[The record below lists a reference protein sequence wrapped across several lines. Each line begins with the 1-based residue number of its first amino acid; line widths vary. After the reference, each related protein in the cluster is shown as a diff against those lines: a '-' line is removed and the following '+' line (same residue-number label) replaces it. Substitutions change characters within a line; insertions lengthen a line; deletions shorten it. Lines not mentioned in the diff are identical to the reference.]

1 MENYQLVPIKNL
13 VDALEVRKIRNE
25 CRNFMTKNP
34 SEINLLQQLLWYFR
48 WYKPNNT
55 KGEVTCYLFRS
66 SGKNI
71 GFGMT
76 RSIENK
82 IWITGGLKISQR
94 GKGRGKYLFEKIIE
108 QTPSNEVWLEV
119 LESNLVAFNL
129 YKNLGFKK
137 MDQKEL
143 NGKKIFI
150 MKLSK

>member
-1 MENYQLVPIKNL
+1 MENYQLIPIKNL
-13 VDALEVRKIRNE
+13 VDALSVRKIRND
-25 CRNFMTKNP
+25 CRSFMTNDA
-34 SEINLLQQLLWYFR
+34 SEITILQQIKWFLNKYR
-48 WYKPNNT
+48 PENKKNNLFCYQL
-55 KGEVTCYLFRS
+55 KSGEN
-66 SGKNI
+66 KI
-71 GFGMT
+71 GFGLI
-76 RSIENK
+76 RK
-82 IWITGGLKISQR
+82 ISDNYWITGGLKKSQR
-94 GKGRGKYLFEKIIE
+94 GKGIGKIIFRKLIE